1 MTTQTCTS
9 TFAAQGRPAPRTQ
22 AGGRGDGGMNII
34 TPICNSEDDG
44 EAAAVSAA
52 QAIIRLKQRI
62 DHLLNVTE
70 QCNVIIPSLREQRG
84 NATLAIFGAEGGAM

>member
-1 MTTQTCTS
+1 MMTPVCTS
-9 TFAAQGRPAPRTQ
+9 PFAAQGRPAPRTQ

-52 QAIIRLKQRI
+52 QAIIRQRI
-62 DHLLNVTE
+62 ETILSVTDDCNVT
-70 QCNVIIPSLREQRG
+70 LREQRG
-84 NATLAIFGAEGGAM
+84 NVTLTLHQGGAM